1 MGKRLVCK
9 LRWGPLGLF
18 LFAALVPT
26 PALACSYVSKRQ
38 SPAEIRQEARQAF
51 SKANAVIDAEV
62 TSPMLFG
69 GAWKEG
75 LTPIAYL
82 KVLHAWKGNPP
93 ELLPVVYITSCD
105 IGLLTK
111 GEKVRLLLT
120 GAGAY
125 RAEQSLNGF
134 GVSNPTL
141 FFREIDRLVGH
152 PKGPGFTEV
161 PGGPLPPE

>member
-1 MGKRLVCK
+1 MEKRLACK
-9 LRWGPLGLF
+9 LRWGLLGPLLS
-18 LFAALVPT
+18 ATLVPT
-26 PALACSYVSKRQ
+26 PAHACSYVPKRQ
-38 SPAEIRQEARQAF
+38 SPAEIRKEARQAF
-51 SKANAVIDAEV
+51 SKANAIIDAEV

-69 GAWKEG
+69 DAWKEG

-82 KVLHAWKGNPP
+82 KVLHVWKGNPP
-93 ELLPVVYITSCD
+93 DLVPVVYTTSCD

-134 GVSNPTL
+134 GISNPTL
-141 FFREIDRLVGH
+141 FLREIDRLVGY

-161 PGGPLPPE
+161 PGAPPPPQ